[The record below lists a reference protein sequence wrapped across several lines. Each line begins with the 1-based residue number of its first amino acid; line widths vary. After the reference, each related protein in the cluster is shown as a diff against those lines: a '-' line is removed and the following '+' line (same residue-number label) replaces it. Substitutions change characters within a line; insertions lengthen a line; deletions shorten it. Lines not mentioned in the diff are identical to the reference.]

1 MNETAVAAAECSVWQ
16 NLSDAVNLWMC
27 GKEGIE
33 KRI

>member
-1 MNETAVAAAECSVWQ
+1 MNETAVAAAGMQ
-16 NLSDAVNLWMC
+16 RLADLSDAVNLWMC